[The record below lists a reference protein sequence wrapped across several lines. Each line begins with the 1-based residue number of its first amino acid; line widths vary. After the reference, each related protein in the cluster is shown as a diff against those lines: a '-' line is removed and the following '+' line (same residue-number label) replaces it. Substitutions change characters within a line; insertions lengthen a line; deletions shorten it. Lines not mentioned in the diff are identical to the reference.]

1 MVDFDRKIFYLHVPK
16 CAGTSVK
23 SSGIFSLNSLQV
35 NQLPSSAK
43 FKSLK
48 RRYKAWLDDDYRN
61 YFRMVRDSG
70 VDATFK
76 TFAVVR
82 NPWDRILSYWS
93 MINTAPRQPTPLKGL
108 SFKDF
113 VCKYLRGLIPGA
125 ARDDWHVLS
134 ANKVM
139 SAYEDVFQTEVGLVF
154 DVTDME
160 VMLPCL
166 CDYLGIE
173 EVTLPR
179 KNVTVHKHF
188 SEYYDNYM
196 QYIVGDLY
204 KEDINIFGYEFS

>member
-1 MVDFDRKIFYLHVPK
+1 MISTAYKYIFIHIPK
-16 CAGTSVK
+16 TGGTSIESLLRTPDCIWTSTTPFFINKQHITHPQHFTLSEVEK
-23 SSGIFSLNSLQV
+23 ILPANHFESFLKFSI
-35 NQLPSSAK
+35 
-43 FKSLK
+43 
-48 RRYKAWLDDDYRN
+48 
-61 YFRMVRDSG
+61 
-70 VDATFK
+70 
-76 TFAVVR
+76 VR
-82 NPWDRILSYWS
+82 NPWDRMLSYWS
-93 MINTAPRQPTPLKGL
+93 MINTSPRQPTPLKGL

-139 SAYEDVFQTEVGLVF
+139 SAYEDVFQTEVGLAF
-154 DVTDME
+154 DVADME

-196 QYIVGDLY
+196 QYIVRELY